1 MDYDSDLDGADGEHN
16 EYADM
21 DDDKVRAAFPL
32 DLPPPLH
39 MPLSPAC

>member
-21 DDDKVRAAFPL
+21 DDEKVRTALPL
-32 DLPPPLH
+32 YPQFHIL
-39 MPLSPAC
+39 LSHAR

>member
-32 DLPPPLH
+32 EPPPTSH
-39 MPLSPAC
+39 ASLSPAC